1 MDNRSEVRE
10 FLTSRR
16 ARITPQQAGLPA
28 AGHRRVTGLR
38 REEVALLAGVSAEYY
53 ARMERGNLSG
63 TSEAVLDALARALQL
78 DESERAHLMDLAR
91 TASSTRR
98 PARRRTAQP
107 VRPGLR
113 QLLDA
118 MTDAPAFIRNGRL
131 DMLATNRLGKA
142 LYWPLFQDPA
152 RPVNMARYQFLNPGA
167 DQYMTELDTQRVSAA
182 ALLRTEAGRDPYNR
196 ELSDLIGELSTR
208 SEAFRTLWAAHN
220 VRLHHTGVKRF
231 HHPVVGDLDLAFEA
245 LPVPTD
251 PGLTLTALSA
261 EPGSPAHDALKLLAT
276 WFATLEPTGPDP
288 RPSVGAE
295 HHSPGGAEHGGHL
308 HQ

>member
-16 ARITPQQAGLPA
+16 AKITPQQAGLPD
-28 AGHRRVTGLR
+28 AGHRRVKGLR
-38 REEVALLAGVSAEYY
+38 REEVAMLAGVSAEYY

-63 TSEAVLDALARALQL
+63 TSEAVLDSLAGALRL

-91 TASSTRR
+91 TASTARR

-107 VRPGLR
+107 IRPVLQ

-131 DMLATNRLGKA
+131 DILATNNLGKA

-152 RPVNMARYQFLNPGA
+152 RPVNLARYQFLNPGA
-167 DQYMTELDTQRVSAA
+167 EQYMTELDQQRAAAA
-182 ALLRTEAGRDPYNR
+182 ALLRTEAGQDPYNR
-196 ELSDLIGELSTR
+196 DLSDLIGELSTR
-208 SEAFRTLWAAHN
+208 SEDFRSLWAAHN
-220 VRLHHTGVKRF
+220 VRLHHTGIKRF
-231 HHPVVGDLDLAFEA
+231 RHPAVGDLTLAFEA

-251 PGLTLTALSA
+251 PGLVLTAMSA
-261 EPGSPAHDALKLLAT
+261 EPGTPSADGLKLLSSWA
-276 WFATLEPTGPDP
+276 ATLDEDHQPGNEPSIDQDARH
-288 RPSVGAE
+288 RP
-295 HHSPGGAEHGGHL
+295 
-308 HQ
+308 

>member
-16 ARITPQQAGLPA
+16 AKITPQQAGLPD
-28 AGHRRVTGLR
+28 AGHRRVKGLR
-38 REEVALLAGVSAEYY
+38 REEVAMLAGVSAEYY

-63 TSEAVLDALARALQL
+63 TSEAVLDSLAGALRL

-91 TASSTRR
+91 TASTARR

-107 VRPGLR
+107 IRPVLQ

-131 DMLATNRLGKA
+131 DILATNNLGKA

-152 RPVNMARYQFLNPGA
+152 RPVNLARYQFLNPGA
-167 DQYMTELDTQRVSAA
+167 EQYMTELDQQRAAAA
-182 ALLRTEAGRDPYNR
+182 ALLRTEAGQDPYNR
-196 ELSDLIGELSTR
+196 DLSDLIGELSTR
-208 SEAFRTLWAAHN
+208 SEDFRSLWAAHN
-220 VRLHHTGVKRF
+220 VRLHHTGIKRF
-231 HHPVVGDLDLAFEA
+231 RHPAVGDLTLAFEA

-251 PGLTLTALSA
+251 PGLVLTAMSA
-261 EPGSPAHDALKLLAT
+261 EPGTPSADALKLLSSWA
-276 WFATLEPTGPDP
+276 ATLDKDHQPDNEPSIDQDTRH
-288 RPSVGAE
+288 RP
-295 HHSPGGAEHGGHL
+295 
-308 HQ
+308 

>member
-16 ARITPQQAGLPA
+16 ANITPQQAGLPA
-28 AGHRRVTGLR
+28 AGHRRVKGLR
-38 REEVALLAGVSAEYY
+38 REEVAMLAGVSAEYY

-63 TSEAVLDALARALQL
+63 TSEAVLDSLARALRL

-91 TASSTRR
+91 TASTTRR

-107 VRPGLR
+107 IRPALQ

-131 DMLATNRLGKA
+131 DILATNRLGRA
-142 LYWPLFQDPA
+142 LYSPLFQDPA

-167 DQYMTELDTQRVSAA
+167 EQYMTELEHQRAAAA
-182 ALLRTEAGRDPYNR
+182 ALLRTEAGQDPYNR
-196 ELSDLIGELSTR
+196 DLSDLIGELSTLSEDFR
-208 SEAFRTLWAAHN
+208 SLWAAHN
-220 VRLHHTGVKRF
+220 VRLHHTGLKRF
-231 HHPVVGDLDLAFEA
+231 RHPAVGDLTLAFEA

-251 PGLTLTALSA
+251 PGLTLTAMSA
-261 EPGSPAHDALKLLAT
+261 EPGTPSADGLKLLAS
-276 WFATLEPTGPDP
+276 WATTLDGNHQPDNEPIDDQGT
-288 RPSVGAE
+288 A
-295 HHSPGGAEHGGHL
+295 HL
-308 HQ
+308 P

>member
-16 ARITPQQAGLPA
+16 AKITPQQAGLPA
-28 AGHRRVTGLR
+28 GGRRRVKGLR
-38 REEVALLAGVSAEYY
+38 REEVAMLAGVSVEYY
-53 ARMERGNLSG
+53 ARMERGSLSG
-63 TSEAVLDALARALQL
+63 TSEAVLDSLARALRL

-91 TASSTRR
+91 TAGTTRR

-107 VRPGLR
+107 IRPALQ

-118 MTDAPAFIRNGRL
+118 MTDAPAFVRNGRL
-131 DMLATNRLGKA
+131 DILATNRLGKA
-142 LYWPLFQDPA
+142 LYWPLFQAPA
-152 RPVNMARYQFLNPGA
+152 RPVNMARYQFLDPGA
-167 DQYMTELDTQRVSAA
+167 ERYMTELGHQRAAAA

-196 ELSDLIGELSTR
+196 DLSDLIGELSTR
-208 SEAFRTLWAAHN
+208 SEDFRTLWAAHN

-231 HHPVVGDLDLAFEA
+231 CHPAVGDLTLAFEA

-261 EPGSPAHDALKLLAT
+261 EPGTPSADGLKLLAS
-276 WFATLEPTGPDP
+276 WAATLEGDHQPDDERGNDRGATR
-288 RPSVGAE
+288 RP
-295 HHSPGGAEHGGHL
+295 
-308 HQ
+308 

>member
-16 ARITPQQAGLPA
+16 AKITPQQAGLPV
-28 AGHRRVTGLR
+28 AGHRRVKGLR
-38 REEVALLAGVSAEYY
+38 REEVAMLAGVSAEYY

-63 TSEAVLDALARALQL
+63 TSEAVLDSLARALQL

-91 TASSTRR
+91 AASAPRR

-107 VRPGLR
+107 IRPALQ

-131 DMLATNRLGKA
+131 DILATNRLGKA

-167 DQYMTELDTQRVSAA
+167 EQYMTELDHQRAAAA
-182 ALLRTEAGRDPYNR
+182 ALLRTEAGQDPYNR
-196 ELSDLIGELSTR
+196 DLTDLVGELSTR
-208 SEAFRTLWAAHN
+208 SAEFRSLWAAHD
-220 VRLHHTGVKRF
+220 VRLHHSGLKRF
-231 HHPVVGDLDLAFEA
+231 HHPAVGDLTLAFEA
-245 LPVPTD
+245 FPVPTD
-251 PGLTLTALSA
+251 PGLTLTAMSA
-261 EPGSPAHDALKLLAT
+261 ESGTPSADGLKLLAS
-276 WFATLEPTGPDP
+276 WAATLDGDHHQPDEKASNDHSATR
-288 RPSVGAE
+288 RP
-295 HHSPGGAEHGGHL
+295 
-308 HQ
+308 

>member
-16 ARITPQQAGLPA
+16 AKITPQQAGLPA
-28 AGHRRVTGLR
+28 GGRRRVKGLR
-38 REEVALLAGVSAEYY
+38 REEVAMLAGVSVEYY
-53 ARMERGNLSG
+53 ARMERGSLSG
-63 TSEAVLDALARALQL
+63 TSEAVLDSLARALRL

-91 TASSTRR
+91 TAGTTRR

-107 VRPGLR
+107 IRPALQ

-118 MTDAPAFIRNGRL
+118 MTDAPAFVRNGRL
-131 DMLATNRLGKA
+131 DILATNRLGKA

-152 RPVNMARYQFLNPGA
+152 RPVNMARYQFLDPGA
-167 DQYMTELDTQRVSAA
+167 EQYMTELGHQRAAAA

-196 ELSDLIGELSTR
+196 DLSDLIGELSTR
-208 SEAFRTLWAAHN
+208 SEDFRTLWAAHN

-231 HHPVVGDLDLAFEA
+231 CHPAVGDLTLAFEA

-261 EPGSPAHDALKLLAT
+261 EPGTPSADGLKLLAS
-276 WFATLEPTGPDP
+276 WAATLEGDHEPDDERGTARGATR
-288 RPSVGAE
+288 RP
-295 HHSPGGAEHGGHL
+295 
-308 HQ
+308 

>member
-16 ARITPQQAGLPA
+16 AKITPQQAGLPA
-28 AGHRRVTGLR
+28 AGHRRVKGLR
-38 REEVALLAGVSAEYY
+38 REEVAMLAGVSAEYY

-63 TSEAVLDALARALQL
+63 TSEAVLDSLARALQL
-78 DESERAHLMDLAR
+78 DESERAHLVDLAR
-91 TASSTRR
+91 TASTTRR

-107 VRPGLR
+107 IRPGLQ

-131 DMLATNRLGKA
+131 DVLATNRLGEA
-142 LYWPLFQDPA
+142 LYRPLFQDPA
-152 RPVNMARYQFLNPGA
+152 RPVNMARYQFLNPNA
-167 DQYMTELDTQRVSAA
+167 DQYMTELDAQRASAA

-231 HHPVVGDLDLAFEA
+231 HHPAVGDLTLAFEA
-245 LPVPTD
+245 LPIPTD

-261 EPGSPAHDALKLLAT
+261 EPGTPAHDALRLLAT
-276 WFATLEPTGPDP
+276 WYATLDKDEPDA
-288 RPSVGAE
+288 S
-295 HHSPGGAEHGGHL
+295 SPNSTERYS
-308 HQ
+308 

>member
-1 MDNRSEVRE
+1 MDNRSEVRA

-16 ARITPQQAGLPA
+16 AKVTPQQAGLPA
-28 AGHRRVTGLR
+28 AGHRRVKGLR
-38 REEVALLAGVSAEYY
+38 REEVAMLAGVSAEYY
-53 ARMERGNLSG
+53 ARMERGHLSG
-63 TSEAVLDALARALQL
+63 TSEAVLDSLVRALQL

-91 TASSTRR
+91 TAGTTRR

-107 VRPGLR
+107 VRPALQ

-131 DMLATNRLGKA
+131 DILATNRLGKA

-167 DQYMTELDTQRVSAA
+167 EQYMTGLDHQRAAAA
-182 ALLRTEAGRDPYNR
+182 ALLRTEAGQDPYNR
-196 ELSDLIGELSTR
+196 DLSDLIGELSTR
-208 SEAFRTLWAAHN
+208 SEDFRSLWAAHN

-231 HHPVVGDLDLAFEA
+231 HHPAVGDLTLAFEA

-251 PGLTLTALSA
+251 PGLTLTAMSA
-261 EPGSPAHDALKLLAT
+261 EPGTASADGLRMLAG
-276 WFATLEPTGPDP
+276 WAATLDENHQPDGEPSNDRDATH
-288 RPSVGAE
+288 RP
-295 HHSPGGAEHGGHL
+295 
-308 HQ
+308 

>member
-16 ARITPQQAGLPA
+16 AKITPQQAGLPD
-28 AGHRRVTGLR
+28 AGHRRVKRLR
-38 REEVALLAGVSAEYY
+38 REEVAMLAGVSAEYY

-63 TSEAVLDALARALQL
+63 TSEAVLDSLAGALRL

-91 TASSTRR
+91 TASTARR

-107 VRPGLR
+107 IRPALR

-131 DMLATNRLGKA
+131 DILATNNLGKA

-152 RPVNMARYQFLNPGA
+152 RPVNLARYQFLNPGA
-167 DQYMTELDTQRVSAA
+167 EQYMTELDQQRAAAA
-182 ALLRTEAGRDPYNR
+182 ALLRTEAGQDPYNR
-196 ELSDLIGELSTR
+196 DLSDLIGELSTPSEDFR
-208 SEAFRTLWAAHN
+208 SLWAAHN
-220 VRLHHTGVKRF
+220 VRLHHTGIKRF
-231 HHPVVGDLDLAFEA
+231 RHPAVGDLTLAFEA

-251 PGLTLTALSA
+251 PGLVLTAMSA
-261 EPGSPAHDALKLLAT
+261 EPGTPSADGLKLLSSWA
-276 WFATLEPTGPDP
+276 ATLDKDHQPDNEPSIDQDT
-288 RPSVGAE
+288 R
-295 HHSPGGAEHGGHL
+295 
-308 HQ
+308 HQL